1 MGRGR
6 YPGVVAKLDKGA
18 VARVT
23 LGTTSTFLAS
33 RDGAQV
39 GARIQLQPKLAEY
52 GKIGAG

>member
-18 VARVT
+18 VVT

-39 GARIQLQPKLAEY
+39 GAARIQLQPKLAEY